1 MPDHVDLGQFS
12 ISLSV
17 ASLETSK
24 AFYEQLGL
32 EEMAGGEGWM
42 IMRHGDALIG
52 LFEGMF
58 EGNILTWNPG
68 DVRAVRRQLA
78 DRGIETELLHEMPGT
93 NDPGEALAA
102 TEESG
107 PAHIVFNDPD
117 GNSILLDQF

>member
-1 MPDHVDLGQFS
+1 
-12 ISLSV
+12 
-17 ASLETSK
+17 
-24 AFYEQLGL
+24 
-32 EEMAGGEGWM
+32 
-42 IMRHGDALIG
+42 
-52 LFEGMF
+52 MF